1 MKKLIKKIVVAALSL
16 SLFFDNLSLGSF
28 IDLLRNWGG
37 ASVCSEDSGD
47 MTPIPWDDTR
57 DCLN

>member
-37 ASVCSEDSGD
+37 VSVCGEDGSD
-47 MTPIPWDDTR
+47 LEPIPWDDLT
-57 DCLN
+57 DCRN